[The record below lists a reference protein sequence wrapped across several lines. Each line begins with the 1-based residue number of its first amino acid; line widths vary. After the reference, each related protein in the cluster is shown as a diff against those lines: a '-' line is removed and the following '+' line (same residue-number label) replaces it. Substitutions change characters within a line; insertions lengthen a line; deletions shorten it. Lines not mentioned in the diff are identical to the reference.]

1 MISKFSVNKLP
12 KSDPVSS
19 MDKSFVYCVS
29 LDYILAMC
37 DKDTANTPTGD
48 DERGS
53 GMPPVYDELPQP
65 VCTMCSG
72 KNATIL
78 IISEQASYWPFI
90 LQGLWGPC
98 PAGGGGG
105 R

>member
-1 MISKFSVNKLP
+1 
-12 KSDPVSS
+12 

-53 GMPPVYDELPQP
+53 GTPPVYDELPQP

-72 KNATIL
+72 
-78 IISEQASYWPFI
+78 
-90 LQGLWGPC
+90 
-98 PAGGGGG
+98 
-105 R
+105 